1 MFIRFELL
9 KIIEALSRIAMKET
23 PILLTPRLTLRPF
36 RIEDAEDMYE
46 WTGSWEVTRFLWW
59 YPNRDLET
67 TKAILKKWIRSQRNY
82 SWAIVRENE
91 VIGEIQVI
99 KDLPEKGFEFGIT
112 SKVSAWGK
120 GYMREASFKA
130 IDYLFASSQ
139 YEYGYAESD
148 ARNERS
154 HHLLEALGFIK
165 IEEKKDVFIA
175 KKNERINIYCFRL
188 EKENFSSRCEKFDF
202 LKES

>member
-1 MFIRFELL
+1 
-9 KIIEALSRIAMKET
+9 MKET
-23 PILLTPRLTLRPF
+23 PILTTSRLTLRPF
-36 RIEDAEDMYE
+36 AMEDAEDVYE
-46 WTGSWEVTRFLWW
+46 WTGSWEVTKYLWW

-67 TKAILKKWIRSQRNY
+67 TKKILSKWIRNQRNY
-82 SWAIVRENE
+82 SWAIAKENE

-99 KDLPEKGFEFGIT
+99 KDLPNKGFEFGIT

-130 IDYLFASSQ
+130 IEYLFSSDL

-154 HHLLEALGFIK
+154 HHLLEALGFVK
-165 IEEKKDVFIA
+165 IEEKKNVLIA
-175 KKNERINIYCFRL
+175 KKNGTIDIVCFRL
-188 EKENFSSRCEKFDF
+188 DKTNFAAKLKDF
-202 LKES
+202 ETRYPAKPVKNS